1 MEEDKKIKNLDTITE
16 KTLCQQKREDRIIAL
31 IARCKDENTPPVAY
45 SICKDICS
53 IGTFYGDL
61 KTSEELNKAYR
72 NKELVCGV
80 MIESKL
86 VSKAISGDNTCMI
99 FYLKNKH
106 NSYKDKIKIEG
117 ALEINNYDKLSDEE
131 LTKRIRKYTEK
142 LGAKSG

>member
-1 MEEDKKIKNLDTITE
+1 MEENQKIKNLDTIE
-16 KTLCQQKREDRIIAL
+16 DKSLCQQRREDRIKKL
-31 IARCKDENTPPVAY
+31 IERCEDENTPPVAY
-45 SICKDICS
+45 SICKNICS
-53 IGTFYGDL
+53 IATFYGDL
-61 KTSEELNKAYR
+61 KTNEELNKAYR

-86 VSKAISGDNTCMI
+86 VSKAIGGDNTCMI

-131 LTKRIRKYTEK
+131 LTERIRKYTEK
-142 LGAKSG
+142 LGKQSR